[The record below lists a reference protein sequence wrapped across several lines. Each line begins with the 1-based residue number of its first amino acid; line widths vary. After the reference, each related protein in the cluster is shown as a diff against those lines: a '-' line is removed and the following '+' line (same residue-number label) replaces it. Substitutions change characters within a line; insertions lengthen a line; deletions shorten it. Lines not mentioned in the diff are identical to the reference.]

1 MSKENSFISS
11 LMGFFSE
18 KNERWLLAHRHTRGF
33 VIVAWL
39 FRFKSIAFSILIT
52 LLVIWVDIWVY
63 SDVRQ
68 FLLDTSS
75 SFVWLLSALLI
86 KWGVIVFSAR
96 KCYKFS
102 QKMFALIQK
111 KRQIR
116 ENLKNRP
123 NPLDTKNSP
132 KERLSSVTEEIIS
145 KKQEESRHKEDS
157 NHENHKDKLSNI
169 TEEMILKKLEELKAK
184 NNKGS

>member
-1 MSKENSFISS
+1 MSKENSFISG

-86 KWGVIVFSAR
+86 KWGVIVFSVR

-111 KRQIR
+111 KRRIR
-116 ENLKNRP
+116 ENLKNHS
-123 NPLDTKNSP
+123 NQSDTKNFP

-145 KKQEESRHKEDS
+145 KKQEELQSKETKEGKHDG
-157 NHENHKDKLSNI
+157 ERLSSV
-169 TEEMILKKLEELKAK
+169 TEEIISKKLEELKAK

>member
-1 MSKENSFISS
+1 MNKKNSVISS
-11 LMGFFSE
+11 LMNFFSE

-33 VIVAWL
+33 VIVAWF
-39 FRFKSIAFSILIT
+39 FRFKSIAFSIFIT
-52 LLVIWVDIWVY
+52 LLVILVDIWVY

-86 KWGVIVFSAR
+86 KWGVIVISTR
-96 KCYKFS
+96 KCYQFS
-102 QKMFALIQK
+102 QKMFALIQR

-116 ENLKNRP
+116 ENLKNRS
-123 NPLDTKNSP
+123 NYKDTKNTE
-132 KERLSSVTEEIIS
+132 KLSSIAEEIIS

-157 NHENHKDKLSNI
+157 NSENHKDKLSNI
-169 TEEMILKKLEELKAK
+169 TEEMILKKQEELKSRK
-184 NNKGS
+184 DKGD

>member
-1 MSKENSFISS
+1 MNKKNSVISG
-11 LMGFFSE
+11 LMNFFSE

-39 FRFKSIAFSILIT
+39 FRFKSIAFSIFIT
-52 LLVIWVDIWVY
+52 LLVILVDIWVY

-75 SFVWLLSALLI
+75 SLIWLLSALLI
-86 KWGVIVFSAR
+86 KWGVIVISVR
-96 KCYKFS
+96 KCYQFS
-102 QKMFALIQK
+102 QKMFALIQR

-116 ENLKNRP
+116 ENLKNRS
-123 NPLDTKNSP
+123 NYKDTKNVEKLSDTAEEIISKKQEELQSKETP
-132 KERLSSVTEEIIS
+132 EGKHDGERLSSVTEEIIS
-145 KKQEESRHKEDS
+145 KK
-157 NHENHKDKLSNI
+157 
-169 TEEMILKKLEELKAK
+169 LEELKAK

>member
-1 MSKENSFISS
+1 MSKKNSVISG
-11 LMGFFSE
+11 LMNFFSE

-39 FRFKSIAFSILIT
+39 FRFKSIAFSIFIT
-52 LLVIWVDIWVY
+52 LLVILVDIWVY

-86 KWGVIVFSAR
+86 KWGVIVISAR
-96 KCYKFS
+96 KCYQFS
-102 QKMFALIQK
+102 QKMFALIQR

-116 ENLKNRP
+116 ENLKNRS
-123 NPLDTKNSP
+123 NYKDTKNAGKLSSIAEEIIS
-132 KERLSSVTEEIIS
+132 KKQEELQSKETKESKHDGERLSSVTEEIIS
-145 KKQEESRHKEDS
+145 KK
-157 NHENHKDKLSNI
+157 
-169 TEEMILKKLEELKAK
+169 LEELKAK

>member
-1 MSKENSFISS
+1 MNKKNSVISG
-11 LMGFFSE
+11 LMNFFSE

-39 FRFKSIAFSILIT
+39 FRFKSIAFSIFIT
-52 LLVIWVDIWVY
+52 LLVILVDIWVY

-75 SFVWLLSALLI
+75 SFIWLLIALLI
-86 KWGVIVFSAR
+86 KWGVIVISAR
-96 KCYKFS
+96 KCYQFS
-102 QKMFALIQK
+102 QKMFAIIQR

-116 ENLKNRP
+116 ENLKNRS
-123 NPLDTKNSP
+123 NQLDTKNAGKLSSIAEEIISKKQEELQSKETP
-132 KERLSSVTEEIIS
+132 EGKHDGERLSSVTEEIIS
-145 KKQEESRHKEDS
+145 KK
-157 NHENHKDKLSNI
+157 
-169 TEEMILKKLEELKAK
+169 LEELKAK

>member
-1 MSKENSFISS
+1 MSKKNSVISG
-11 LMGFFSE
+11 LMNFFSE

-39 FRFKSIAFSILIT
+39 FRFKSIAFSIFIT
-52 LLVIWVDIWVY
+52 LLVILVDIWVY

-75 SFVWLLSALLI
+75 SFVWLLIALLI
-86 KWGVIVFSAR
+86 KWGVIVISAR
-96 KCYKFS
+96 KCYQFS
-102 QKMFALIQK
+102 QKMFALIQR

-116 ENLKNRP
+116 ENLKNRS
-123 NPLDTKNSP
+123 NYKDTENAGKLSSIAEEIISKKQEELQSKETP
-132 KERLSSVTEEIIS
+132 EGKHDGERLSSVTEEIIS
-145 KKQEESRHKEDS
+145 KK
-157 NHENHKDKLSNI
+157 
-169 TEEMILKKLEELKAK
+169 LEELKAK

>member
-1 MSKENSFISS
+1 MNKKNSVISS
-11 LMGFFSE
+11 LMSFFSE

-52 LLVIWVDIWVY
+52 LLVILVDIWVY

-75 SFVWLLSALLI
+75 SFIWLLIALLI
-86 KWGVIVFSAR
+86 KWGVIVISTR
-96 KCYKFS
+96 KCYQFS
-102 QKMFALIQK
+102 QKMFALIQR

-116 ENLKNRP
+116 ENLKNRS
-123 NPLDTKNSP
+123 NYKDTKNTG
-132 KERLSSVTEEIIS
+132 KLSSIAEEIIS
-145 KKQEESRHKEDS
+145 KKQEELQSKETPEGKHDG
-157 NHENHKDKLSNI
+157 ERLSNV
-169 TEEMILKKLEELKAK
+169 TEEIISKKLEELKAK
-184 NNKGS
+184 NNKGN

>member
-1 MSKENSFISS
+1 MSKKNSVISG
-11 LMGFFSE
+11 LMNFFSE

-39 FRFKSIAFSILIT
+39 FRFKSIAFSIFIT
-52 LLVIWVDIWVY
+52 LLVILVDIWVY

-75 SFVWLLSALLI
+75 SFIWLLIALLI
-86 KWGVIVFSAR
+86 KWGVIVISTR
-96 KCYKFS
+96 KCYQFS
-102 QKMFALIQK
+102 QKMFALIQR

-116 ENLKNRP
+116 ENLKNRS
-123 NPLDTKNSP
+123 NYKDTKNAG
-132 KERLSSVTEEIIS
+132 KLSSIAEEIIS

-157 NHENHKDKLSNI
+157 NSENHKDKLSNI
-169 TEEMILKKLEELKAK
+169 TEEMILKKQEELKTRK
-184 NNKGS
+184 DKGD

>member
-1 MSKENSFISS
+1 MN
-11 LMGFFSE
+11 FFSE

-39 FRFKSIAFSILIT
+39 FRFKSIAFSIFIT
-52 LLVIWVDIWVY
+52 LLVILVDIWVY

-75 SFVWLLSALLI
+75 SFIWLLIALLI
-86 KWGVIVFSAR
+86 KWGVIVISAR
-96 KCYKFS
+96 KCYQFS
-102 QKMFALIQK
+102 QKMFALIQR

-116 ENLKNRP
+116 ENLKNRS
-123 NPLDTKNSP
+123 NRKDTKNAGKLSSIAEEIISKKQEELQSKETP
-132 KERLSSVTEEIIS
+132 EGKHDGERLSSVTEEIIS
-145 KKQEESRHKEDS
+145 KK
-157 NHENHKDKLSNI
+157 
-169 TEEMILKKLEELKAK
+169 LEELKAK

>member
-52 LLVIWVDIWVY
+52 LLIILVDIWVY

-68 FLLDTSS
+68 FLLDTASS
-75 SFVWLLSALLI
+75 PIWLLAALLI
-86 KWGVIVFSAR
+86 KWGVIVISVHQ
-96 KCYKFS
+96 CYKFS

-111 KRQIR
+111 KRQIKESLKKR
-116 ENLKNRP
+116 SHQQENKTP
-123 NPLDTKNSP
+123 P
-132 KERLSSVTEEIIS
+132 KERLSSVTEEIIA
-145 KKQEESRHKEDS
+145 KKQEETQRQETP
-157 NHENHKDKLSNI
+157 ENKHDGERLSSI
-169 TEEMILKKLEELKAK
+169 TEEIISKKLEELKAK
-184 NNKGS
+184 NDKGN

>member
-1 MSKENSFISS
+1 MNKKNSVISS
-11 LMGFFSE
+11 LMNFFSE

-39 FRFKSIAFSILIT
+39 FRFKSIAFSIFIT
-52 LLVIWVDIWVY
+52 LLVILVDIWVY

-75 SFVWLLSALLI
+75 SFIWLLAALLI
-86 KWGVIVFSAR
+86 KWGVIVISVR
-96 KCYKFS
+96 KCYQFS
-102 QKMFALIQK
+102 QKMFTLIQR

-116 ENLKNRP
+116 ENLKNRS
-123 NPLDTKNSP
+123 NYKDTKNTGKLSSIAEEIISKKQEELQSKEIP
-132 KERLSSVTEEIIS
+132 ESKHDGERLSSVTEEIIS
-145 KKQEESRHKEDS
+145 KK
-157 NHENHKDKLSNI
+157 
-169 TEEMILKKLEELKAK
+169 LEELKAK

>member
-184 NNKGS
+184 NNKSS

>member
-1 MSKENSFISS
+1 MGKENSFISS

-75 SFVWLLSALLI
+75 SFIWLLIALLI
-86 KWGVIVFSAR
+86 KWGVIVISVR

-102 QKMFALIQK
+102 QKMFAIIQK

-116 ENLKNRP
+116 ESLKKRSHQQESKTP
-123 NPLDTKNSP
+123 P

-145 KKQEESRHKEDS
+145 KKQEELQSKETSEGKHDG
-157 NHENHKDKLSNI
+157 ERLSSV
-169 TEEMILKKLEELKAK
+169 TEEIISKKLEELKAK

>member
-1 MSKENSFISS
+1 MGKENSFISG

-52 LLVIWVDIWVY
+52 LLVIWVDNWVY

-68 FLLDTSS
+68 FLLDTASS
-75 SFVWLLSALLI
+75 PIWLLSALLI
-86 KWGVIVFSAR
+86 KWGVIVISAR

-116 ENLKNRP
+116 ESLKKRSHQQESKTP
-123 NPLDTKNSP
+123 P
-132 KERLSSVTEEIIS
+132 KERLSSVTEEIIA
-145 KKQEESRHKEDS
+145 KKQEETQRQETP
-157 NHENHKDKLSNI
+157 ENKHDGERLSSV
-169 TEEMILKKLEELKAK
+169 TEEVILKKQEELKAK
-184 NNKGS
+184 NNKGN

>member
-1 MSKENSFISS
+1 MSKKNSVISG
-11 LMGFFSE
+11 LMNFFSE

-39 FRFKSIAFSILIT
+39 FRFKSIAFSIFIT
-52 LLVIWVDIWVY
+52 LLVILVDIWVY

-75 SFVWLLSALLI
+75 SFIWLLIALLI
-86 KWGVIVFSAR
+86 KWGVIVISAR
-96 KCYKFS
+96 KCYQFS
-102 QKMFALIQK
+102 QKMFTLIQR

-116 ENLKNRP
+116 ENLKNRS
-123 NPLDTKNSP
+123 NYKDTKNTGKLSSIAEEIISKKQEELQSKETP
-132 KERLSSVTEEIIS
+132 ESKHDGERLSSVTEEIIS
-145 KKQEESRHKEDS
+145 KK
-157 NHENHKDKLSNI
+157 
-169 TEEMILKKLEELKAK
+169 LEELKAK

>member
-1 MSKENSFISS
+1 MSKKNSVISG
-11 LMGFFSE
+11 LMNFFSE

-33 VIVAWL
+33 VIVAWF
-39 FRFKSIAFSILIT
+39 FRFKSIAFSIFIT
-52 LLVIWVDIWVY
+52 LLVILVDIWVY

-75 SFVWLLSALLI
+75 SFVWLLSALLV

-102 QKMFALIQK
+102 QKMFAIIQK
-111 KRQIR
+111 KRRIR
-116 ENLKNRP
+116 ENLKNRS
-123 NPLDTKNSP
+123 NRKDTKNTG
-132 KERLSSVTEEIIS
+132 KLSSIAEEIIS

-157 NHENHKDKLSNI
+157 NSENHKDKLSNI
-169 TEEMILKKLEELKAK
+169 TEEMILKKQEELKTRK
-184 NNKGS
+184 DKGD

>member
-1 MSKENSFISS
+1 MSKENSFISG

-52 LLVIWVDIWVY
+52 LLVVLVDIWVY

-75 SFVWLLSALLI
+75 SFVWLLIALLI
-86 KWGVIVFSAR
+86 KWGVIVFSVR

-102 QKMFALIQK
+102 QKMFALIQR
-111 KRQIR
+111 KRRIR
-116 ENLKNRP
+116 ENLKNRH
-123 NPLDTKNSP
+123 NPLDTKNPP
-132 KERLSSVTEEIIS
+132 KERLSSVTEGIIS
-145 KKQEESRHKEDS
+145 KKQEELQSKETLESKHDG
-157 NHENHKDKLSNI
+157 ERLSSV
-169 TEEMILKKLEELKAK
+169 TEKIISKKLEELKAR
-184 NNKGS
+184 NDKGN

>member
-1 MSKENSFISS
+1 
-11 LMGFFSE
+11 
-18 KNERWLLAHRHTRGF
+18 
-33 VIVAWL
+33 
-39 FRFKSIAFSILIT
+39 
-52 LLVIWVDIWVY
+52 
-63 SDVRQ
+63 
-68 FLLDTSS
+68 
-75 SFVWLLSALLI
+75 
-86 KWGVIVFSAR
+86 
-96 KCYKFS
+96 
-102 QKMFALIQK
+102 MFALIQK

-184 NNKGS
+184 NNKSS

>member
-52 LLVIWVDIWVY
+52 LLIILVDIWVY

-68 FLLDTSS
+68 FLLDTASS
-75 SFVWLLSALLI
+75 PILLLSALLI
-86 KWGVIVFSAR
+86 KWGVIVISVHQ
-96 KCYKFS
+96 CYKFS
-102 QKMFALIQK
+102 QKMFAIIQK
-111 KRQIR
+111 KRRIR
-116 ENLKNRP
+116 ENLKKRSHQQEGKTP
-123 NPLDTKNSP
+123 P

-145 KKQEESRHKEDS
+145 KKQEELQSKETPEDT
-157 NHENHKDKLSNI
+157 HERLSSV
-169 TEEMILKKLEELKAK
+169 TEEIISKKLEELKAK
-184 NNKGS
+184 NNKGN

>member
-1 MSKENSFISS
+1 MSKKNSVISG
-11 LMGFFSE
+11 LMNFFSE

-39 FRFKSIAFSILIT
+39 FRFKSIAFSIFIT
-52 LLVIWVDIWVY
+52 LLVILVDIWVY

-75 SFVWLLSALLI
+75 SFIWLLIALLI
-86 KWGVIVFSAR
+86 KWGVIVASTR
-96 KCYKFS
+96 KCYQFS
-102 QKMFALIQK
+102 QKMFTLIQR

-116 ENLKNRP
+116 ENLKNRS
-123 NPLDTKNSP
+123 NYKDTKNAGKLSSIAEEIISKKQEELQSKETP
-132 KERLSSVTEEIIS
+132 ESKHDGERLSSVTEEIIS
-145 KKQEESRHKEDS
+145 KK
-157 NHENHKDKLSNI
+157 
-169 TEEMILKKLEELKAK
+169 LEELKAK

>member
-1 MSKENSFISS
+1 MSKKNSVISG
-11 LMGFFSE
+11 LMNFFSE

-39 FRFKSIAFSILIT
+39 FRFKSIAFFILIT

-68 FLLDTSS
+68 FLLDTSR

-86 KWGVIVFSAR
+86 KWGVIVISVR

-102 QKMFALIQK
+102 QKMFAIIQR
-111 KRQIR
+111 KRRIR
-116 ENLKNRP
+116 ENLKNRS
-123 NPLDTKNSP
+123 NYKDTKNTE
-132 KERLSSVTEEIIS
+132 KLSSIAEEIIS
-145 KKQEESRHKEDS
+145 KKQEESRHKEDF

-169 TEEMILKKLEELKAK
+169 TEEMILKKQEELKARK
-184 NNKGS
+184 DKGD

>member
-1 MSKENSFISS
+1 MSKKNSVISG
-11 LMGFFSE
+11 LMNFFSE

-52 LLVIWVDIWVY
+52 LLVILVDIWVY

-75 SFVWLLSALLI
+75 SFIWLLIALLI
-86 KWGVIVFSAR
+86 KWGVIVISTR
-96 KCYKFS
+96 KCYQFS
-102 QKMFALIQK
+102 QKMFTLIQR

-116 ENLKNRP
+116 ENLKNRS
-123 NPLDTKNSP
+123 NYKDTKNFEKLSDTAEEIISKKQEELQRQETP
-132 KERLSSVTEEIIS
+132 EGKHDGERLSSVTEEIIS
-145 KKQEESRHKEDS
+145 KK
-157 NHENHKDKLSNI
+157 
-169 TEEMILKKLEELKAK
+169 LEELKAK

>member
-1 MSKENSFISS
+1 MSKENSFISG

-86 KWGVIVFSAR
+86 KWGVIVISAR
-96 KCYKFS
+96 KCYQFS
-102 QKMFALIQK
+102 QKMFTLIQR

-116 ENLKNRP
+116 ENLKNRS
-123 NPLDTKNSP
+123 NYKDTKNAG
-132 KERLSSVTEEIIS
+132 KLSSIAEEIIS
-145 KKQEESRHKEDS
+145 KKQEELQSKETPEGKHDG
-157 NHENHKDKLSNI
+157 ERLSSV
-169 TEEMILKKLEELKAK
+169 TEEMILKKQEELKARK
-184 NNKGS
+184 DKGD

>member
-1 MSKENSFISS
+1 MSKKNSVISG
-11 LMGFFSE
+11 LMNFFSE

-39 FRFKSIAFSILIT
+39 FRFKSIAFSIFIT
-52 LLVIWVDIWVY
+52 LLVILVDIWVY

-75 SFVWLLSALLI
+75 SFIWLLIALLI
-86 KWGVIVFSAR
+86 KWGVIVISAR
-96 KCYKFS
+96 KCYQFS
-102 QKMFALIQK
+102 QKMFTLIQR

-116 ENLKNRP
+116 ENLKNRS
-123 NPLDTKNSP
+123 NRKDTKNAGKLSSIAEEIISKKQEELQSKETP
-132 KERLSSVTEEIIS
+132 EGKHDGERLSSVTEEIIS
-145 KKQEESRHKEDS
+145 KK
-157 NHENHKDKLSNI
+157 
-169 TEEMILKKLEELKAK
+169 LEELKAK

>member
-1 MSKENSFISS
+1 MSKKNSVISG
-11 LMGFFSE
+11 LMNFFSE

-39 FRFKSIAFSILIT
+39 FRFKNIAFSILIT
-52 LLVIWVDIWVY
+52 LLVILVDIWVY

-75 SFVWLLSALLI
+75 SFVWLLIALLI
-86 KWGVIVFSAR
+86 KWGVIVFSVR

-102 QKMFALIQK
+102 QKMFTLIQR

-116 ENLKNRP
+116 ENLKNRS
-123 NPLDTKNSP
+123 NRKDTKNAGKLSSIAEEIISKKQEELQSKETP
-132 KERLSSVTEEIIS
+132 EGKHDGERLSSVTEEIIS
-145 KKQEESRHKEDS
+145 KK
-157 NHENHKDKLSNI
+157 
-169 TEEMILKKLEELKAK
+169 LEELKAK

>member
-1 MSKENSFISS
+1 MNKKNSVISG
-11 LMGFFSE
+11 LMNFFSE

-52 LLVIWVDIWVY
+52 LLVILVDIWVY

-75 SFVWLLSALLI
+75 SFIWLLIALLI
-86 KWGVIVFSAR
+86 KWGVIVISAR
-96 KCYKFS
+96 KCYQFS
-102 QKMFALIQK
+102 QKMFALIQR

-116 ENLKNRP
+116 ENLKNRS
-123 NPLDTKNSP
+123 NYKDTKNAGKLSSIAEEIISKKQEELQSKETP
-132 KERLSSVTEEIIS
+132 EGKHDGERLSSVTEEI
-145 KKQEESRHKEDS
+145 
-157 NHENHKDKLSNI
+157 
-169 TEEMILKKLEELKAK
+169 ILKKLEELKAK

>member
-52 LLVIWVDIWVY
+52 LLVILVDIWVY

-68 FLLDTSS
+68 FLLDTASS
-75 SFVWLLSALLI
+75 PIWLLSALLI
-86 KWGVIVFSAR
+86 KWGVIVISVR
-96 KCYKFS
+96 QCYKFS

-116 ENLKNRP
+116 ESLKKRSHQQEGKTP
-123 NPLDTKNSP
+123 P
-132 KERLSSVTEEIIS
+132 KERLSSVTEEIIAKKQEETQRQETPENKHDGERLSSVTEEIIS
-145 KKQEESRHKEDS
+145 KK
-157 NHENHKDKLSNI
+157 
-169 TEEMILKKLEELKAK
+169 LEELKAK

>member
-1 MSKENSFISS
+1 MN
-11 LMGFFSE
+11 FFSE

-52 LLVIWVDIWVY
+52 LLVILVDIWVY

-75 SFVWLLSALLI
+75 SFIWLLIALLI
-86 KWGVIVFSAR
+86 KWGVIVISAR
-96 KCYKFS
+96 KCYQFS
-102 QKMFALIQK
+102 QKMFTLIQR

-116 ENLKNRP
+116 ENLKNRS
-123 NPLDTKNSP
+123 NYKDTKNAE
-132 KERLSSVTEEIIS
+132 KLSSIAEEIIS
-145 KKQEESRHKEDS
+145 KKQEELQSKETPEGKHDG
-157 NHENHKDKLSNI
+157 ERLSSV
-169 TEEMILKKLEELKAK
+169 TEEMILKKQEELKARK
-184 NNKGS
+184 DKGD